1 MESKK
6 ISLYEKFLNAQSIT
20 YDLALNEIRRG
31 KKTSHWIWYIFPQL
45 AGLGRSNMSEYYAI
59 ADLNE
64 AKIYLENDI
73 LKNRLI
79 EISEALLNQNGE
91 ICDIMGSPDY
101 MKVRSCMTLF
111 NAADPNITVFQKV
124 IDKFYDGK
132 PDIMTLEIISGKKH
146 IDAKPPRWKMI
157 EIFNDTQRFYTEN
170 AVLADAVKKSI
181 DNSVF
186 YDADECSEL
195 INKNNKTGKITVS
208 KNRTFE
214 SAMKLHNKFPEKK
227 ICVLNFASATN
238 PGGGV
243 TNGARAQEE
252 SLCRCSTLY
261 PTLNT
266 HYLWEKYYL
275 VNREKHDCLHTDAC
289 IYSPDIIICKTDE
302 TYPQRMPED
311 EWIKV
316 DVITCAAPNLRHM
329 PSNQYNPFDGNYV
342 SMDSQKLYELHVK
355 RAKHILSAA
364 IKNNVD
370 ILVLGA
376 FGCGAFRNDPYVV
389 AKAYKNVLDECKNCF
404 DIIEFAI
411 FTAGNESE
419 NYTAFAEIF

>member
-1 MESKK
+1 MEDKK
-6 ISLYEKFLNAQSIT
+6 INLHKKFLDAQSAT
-20 YDLALNEIRRG
+20 YETALNEIRRG

-45 AGLGRSNMSEYYAI
+45 AGLGRSSISEYYAI

-79 EISEALLNQNGE
+79 EISETLLNQNGK
-91 ICDIMGSPDY
+91 IRDIMGTPDY

-111 NAADPNITVFQKV
+111 NAADTEITVFQKV

-132 PDIMTLEIISGKKH
+132 PDILTLEMISGKKH

-157 EIFNDTQRFYTEN
+157 EVFNDTQQFYTEN
-170 AVLADAVKKSI
+170 ATLADAVKKSI
-181 DNSVF
+181 DNSAF
-186 YDADECSEL
+186 YDADECPEL
-195 INKNNKTGKITVS
+195 INKDNKAGKIIVS

-214 SAMKLHNKFPEKK
+214 AAIKLHNKFPKKK
-227 ICVLNFASATN
+227 ICVLNFASATS

-243 TNGARAQEE
+243 KNGARAQEE

-261 PTLNT
+261 PTLNRY
-266 HYLWEKYYL
+266 YLWEKYYSI
-275 VNREKHDCLHTDAC
+275 NRERHDSLHTDAC

-311 EWIKV
+311 KWIKV
-316 DVITCAAPNLRHM
+316 DVITCAAPNLSHM
-329 PSNQYNPFDGNYV
+329 PLNQYN
-342 SMDSQKLYELHVK
+342 LYELHVK
-355 RAKHILSAA
+355 RAKHILAA
-364 IKNNVD
+364 ATKNNVD

-389 AKAYKNVLDECKNCF
+389 AKAYKSVLDEYKSCF
-404 DIIEFAI
+404 DIIEFAV